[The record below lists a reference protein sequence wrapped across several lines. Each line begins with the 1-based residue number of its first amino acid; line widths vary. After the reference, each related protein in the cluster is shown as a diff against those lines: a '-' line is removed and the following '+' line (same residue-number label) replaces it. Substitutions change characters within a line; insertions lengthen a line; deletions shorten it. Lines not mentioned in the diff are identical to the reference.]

1 MSMPHLRP
9 AVLAATLATTLL
21 LAPLSALGKNLS
33 DDSVLDRTPD
43 RSERLDGYDT
53 PGIVTSRMASAPLH
67 TVEGL
72 WRFATEGSLMAIE
85 RTDSRPL
92 DPDEAGVDTY
102 RMVIVRAA
110 DISLRPG
117 TIIGY
122 LTPTARRGV
131 YDARIYTSRSD
142 DGTRL
147 HSPKKFTLT
156 LGDDNSRLA
165 IATYGN
171 SLRFN
176 WWRLLPYM
184 YRRVV
189 TPREKSPGD
198 INGCLR
204 VYPAPATPIEPRYL

>member
-1 MSMPHLRP
+1 MPKPIIRP
-9 AVLAATLATTLL
+9 ATLAATLTAAILL
-21 LAPLSALGKNLS
+21 SPLSALGKNLS
-33 DDSVLDRTPD
+33 DDSILNRTPD

-53 PGIVTSRMASAPLH
+53 PDIVTSRMASAPLH

-72 WRFATEGSLMAIE
+72 WRFASEGSLMAIE
-85 RTDSRPL
+85 RTDNRPL
-92 DPDEAGVDTY
+92 DPDDPGADTY
-102 RMVIVRAA
+102 RIVIVRAA

-147 HSPKKFTLT
+147 HTPKKFTLT
-156 LGDDNSRLA
+156 LVDDDTRLA
-165 IATYGN
+165 IKTYGN

-184 YRRVV
+184 YRRLI
-189 TPREKSPGD
+189 TTREKSPGD
-198 INGCLR
+198 IHGCLR
-204 VYPAPATPIEPRYL
+204 VYPTPTKPIEPRYL